1 MNDATREN
9 LLEAMQQEAFTYA
22 RYMLFAEHA
31 RQGGNTELAE
41 LFEKTA
47 REELSQH
54 FTEEAGLA
62 GLVRSDPEN
71 LRDAI
76 QRESYG
82 IETAYRDFAQQAFSA
97 GDNTVG
103 EHFEEIRSEEVKHRD
118 AFKNA
123 LEKLA
128 QNPHRNW

>member
-1 MNDATREN
+1 MNETTREN
-9 LLEAMQQEAFTYA
+9 LLTAMQQEAFTYA

-31 RQGGNTELAE
+31 REHGNNELAE

-47 REELSQH
+47 REELSEH
-54 FTEEAGLA
+54 FTKEAGLA

-71 LRDAI
+71 LEDAI

-82 IETAYRDFAQQAFSA
+82 IETAYRDFAQQALTA
-97 GDNTVG
+97 GDKAVG
-103 EHFEEIRSEEVKHRD
+103 DRFEEIRHEEMNHRD
-118 AFKNA
+118 AFKKA

-128 QNPHRNW
+128 KAPLRNW